1 MMGGEEQAMA
11 DPIQRA
17 AIALYDRFTH
27 EGLDRRAF
35 MTELTRICGGAAA
48 ASAMLT
54 SVACSA
60 ESAPMV
66 PPDDHRI
73 QAANGSVDLGA
84 GRTYQVYRARP
95 ANATWR
101 VPAVMVVHENRG
113 LNDYIRDVTRRLAIA
128 GFAAEAPDL
137 LSPAGGTP
145 ADEDRARQMIGAL
158 DTVQTVADGLRLIQ
172 DFGTR
177 SHNMRPVGIVGFCWG
192 GGMVDRLAVA
202 AGQAPGG
209 SPLAAAVAFYGPA
222 PSPAD
227 AVHVQ
232 VPMLLHFAGLDS
244 RVDQLG
250 EPWVAALRAAHK
262 DVTAITY
269 PNVDHAFHNDTSAAR
284 YNREAAERAWA
295 TTLDFFRRHLR
306 V

>member
-1 MMGGEEQAMA
+1 MA
-11 DPIQRA
+11 DPVERA
-17 AIALYDRFTH
+17 AIELYDRFTH
-27 EGLDRRAF
+27 EDGRVDRRAF
-35 MTELTRICGGAAA
+35 MAELTRICGGAAA

-60 ESAPMV
+60 ESAPIM
-66 PPDDHRI
+66 PADDRRI
-73 QAANGSVDLGA
+73 HSENGSVDLGA
-84 GRTYQVYRARP
+84 GNIYRVYRASP
-95 ANATWR
+95 AGAGWR
-101 VPAVMVVHENRG
+101 TPAVMVIHENRG

-158 DTVQTVADGLRLIQ
+158 DPARTVADGLSLIQ

-177 SHNMRPVGIVGFCWG
+177 SRNGRPVGILGFCWG

-209 SPLAAAVAFYGPA
+209 SPLAAAVSFYGPA
-222 PSPAD
+222 PAPAD

-232 VPMLLHFAGLDS
+232 VPLLLHFAGLDS

-250 EPWVAALRAAHK
+250 APWVAALQAAHK

>member
-1 MMGGEEQAMA
+1 
-11 DPIQRA
+11 
-17 AIALYDRFTH
+17 
-27 EGLDRRAF
+27 
-35 MTELTRICGGAAA
+35 
-48 ASAMLT
+48 
-54 SVACSA
+54 
-60 ESAPMV
+60 MV
-66 PPDDHRI
+66 I
-73 QAANGSVDLGA
+73 
-84 GRTYQVYRARP
+84 
-95 ANATWR
+95 
-101 VPAVMVVHENRG
+101 HENRG

-145 ADEDRARQMIGAL
+145 GRRGPGAADDRRARHR
-158 DTVQTVADGLRLIQ
+158 QTVADGLRLIQ

-177 SHNMRPVGIVGFCWG
+177 SHNCARWSACVGFCWG
-192 GGMVDRLAVA
+192 GGMADRLAVA

-232 VPMLLHFAGLDS
+232 VPMLLHFAGLDA

-250 EPWVAALRAAHK
+250 EPWVEALRAARK

-295 TTLDFFRRHLR
+295 THARLLPPAFAR
-306 V
+306 